1 MHPEKKTF
9 TIKLTVLIIG
19 MIIVLLVFGINKL
32 FINNL
37 RNEVHKQVELLA
49 KSYSDAINSNNE
61 EDIRFVMDILL
72 PSLNFPIIITS
83 NDEISSVMN
92 LDINYEDG
100 KNNLNDEIREIINI
114 MDSNFKPLDLY
125 WNDVKWGEIH
135 FSDPKLINQLQW
147 MPYIEIGCGI
157 LFIFVFIW
165 AFKIIGQSERNLIYV
180 GMAKETAHQLG
191 TPISSLMG
199 WLKLLYEGEA
209 DKTSILNSM
218 DEEIIRL
225 KDISERFSKIGSIP
239 QLKTINI
246 SGLIFNIIS
255 YMNARLPKK
264 SNIILELK
272 GDENIKINGDEVLLT
287 WAIEN
292 LLKNSVDALVDGNG
306 KITVNIQNN
315 KKDVLIIVYDNGR
328 GINRKDWNKIFHPG
342 YSTKKRGWG
351 LGLSLTSRIIEEI
364 HSGKIYLL
372 KSRPGETIFKIL
384 FKHKKPS

>member
-19 MIIVLLVFGINKL
+19 MITVLLVFGINKL

-83 NDEISSVMN
+83 NNEISSIMN
-92 LDINYEDG
+92 LDISYDNRIDSDH
-100 KNNLNDEIREIINI
+100 NIRTIINN
-114 MDSNFKPLDLY
+114 MDSNFKPLNLY
-125 WNDVKWGEIH
+125 WNEVKWGEIH

-157 LFIFVFIW
+157 IFIFVFLW
-165 AFKIIGQSERNLIYV
+165 AVKIIGQSERNLIYV

-199 WLKLLYEGEA
+199 WLKLLYEGETE
-209 DKTSILNSM
+209 KSSILNSM
-218 DEEIIRL
+218 DEEILRL
-225 KDISERFSKIGSIP
+225 KDISERFSKIGSTP
-239 QLKTINI
+239 KLKIINI
-246 SGLIFNIIS
+246 SDLISNIIS
-255 YMNARLPKK
+255 YMKVRLPKK
-264 SNIILELK
+264 SNITLELI
-272 GDENIKINGDEVLLT
+272 GDGNIKIKGDEVLLT

-292 LLKNSVDALVDGNG
+292 LLKNSVDALVDGSG
-306 KITVNIQNN
+306 KIIVNIQNN
-315 KKDVLIIVYDNGR
+315 KKEVLIIVCDNGR

>member
-1 MHPEKKTF
+1 LHPEKKTF

-19 MIIVLLVFGINKL
+19 TILVLLVFGINKL

-92 LDINYEDG
+92 LDIHYEDG
-100 KNNLNDEIREIINI
+100 KIDLNDEIREIINK
-114 MDSNFKPLDLY
+114 MDSNFQPLDLY
-125 WNDVKWGEIH
+125 WNEVKWGEIH

-147 MPYIEIGCGI
+147 MPYIEIGCVI
-157 LFIFVFIW
+157 LFVFVFIW

-199 WLKLLYEGEA
+199 WLKLLHEGEA
-209 DKTSILNSM
+209 DKLSILSSM

-225 KDISERFSKIGSIP
+225 KDVSERFSKIGSIP
-239 QLKTINI
+239 QLKRTNI
-246 SGLIFNIIS
+246 SDLIFNIIS
-255 YMNARLPKK
+255 YMNARLPKN

-272 GDENIKINGDEVLLT
+272 GDENIKINGDEILLT

-292 LLKNSVDALVDGNG
+292 LLKNSVDALIDGNG
-306 KITVNIQNN
+306 KITVTIHNN
-315 KKDVLIIVYDNGR
+315 KKEVLIIVCDNGR

-372 KSRPGETIFKIL
+372 KSRHGETIFHIL
-384 FKHKKPS
+384 FDHKKPS

>member
-19 MIIVLLVFGINKL
+19 TILVLLVFGINKL

-92 LDINYEDG
+92 LDIHYEDG
-100 KNNLNDEIREIINI
+100 KIDLNDEIREIINK
-114 MDSNFKPLDLY
+114 MDSNFQPLDLY
-125 WNDVKWGEIH
+125 WNEVKWGEIH

-147 MPYIEIGCGI
+147 MPYIEIGCVI
-157 LFIFVFIW
+157 LFVFVFIW

-199 WLKLLYEGEA
+199 WLKLLHEGET
-209 DKTSILNSM
+209 DKLSILSSM

-225 KDISERFSKIGSIP
+225 KDVSERFSKIGSIP
-239 QLKTINI
+239 QLKRTNI
-246 SGLIFNIIS
+246 SDLIFNIIS
-255 YMNARLPKK
+255 YMNARLPKN

-272 GDENIKINGDEVLLT
+272 GDENIKINGDEILLT

-292 LLKNSVDALVDGNG
+292 LLKNSVDALIDGNG
-306 KITVNIQNN
+306 KITVTIHNN
-315 KKDVLIIVYDNGR
+315 KKEVLIIVCDNGR

-372 KSRPGETIFKIL
+372 KSRYGETIFHIL
-384 FKHKKPS
+384 FDHKKPS

>member
-19 MIIVLLVFGINKL
+19 MIMILIVFGINKL
-32 FINNL
+32 FINKL

-83 NDEISSVMN
+83 NNEISSVMN
-92 LDINYEDG
+92 LDISYDDG
-100 KNNLNDEIREIINI
+100 KIDLDHNIRTIINK
-114 MDSNFKPLDLY
+114 MDSNFKPLNLY
-125 WNDVKWGEIH
+125 WNEVKWGEIH

-157 LFIFVFIW
+157 IFIFVVLW
-165 AFKIIGQSERNLIYV
+165 AAKIIGQSERNLIYV

-199 WLKLLYEGEA
+199 WLKLLYEGETE
-209 DKTSILNSM
+209 KSSILNSM
-218 DEEIIRL
+218 DEEVIRL
-225 KDISERFSKIGSIP
+225 KDISERFSKIGSTP
-239 QLKTINI
+239 KLKIINI
-246 SGLIFNIIS
+246 SDLISNIIS
-255 YMNARLPKK
+255 YMKVRLPKK
-264 SNIILELK
+264 SNIILELI
-272 GDENIKINGDEVLLT
+272 GDGNIKIKGDEVLLT

-306 KITVNIQNN
+306 KIIVNIQNN
-315 KKDVLIIVYDNGR
+315 KKEVLIIVCDNGR

-372 KSRPGETIFKIL
+372 KSRDDETIFHIL

>member
-19 MIIVLLVFGINKL
+19 MIMILIVFGINKL
-32 FINNL
+32 FINKL

-83 NDEISSVMN
+83 NNEISSVMN
-92 LDINYEDG
+92 LDISYDDG
-100 KNNLNDEIREIINI
+100 KIDLDHNIRTIINK
-114 MDSNFKPLDLY
+114 MDSNFKPLNLY
-125 WNDVKWGEIH
+125 WNEVKWGEIH

-157 LFIFVFIW
+157 IFIFVFLW
-165 AFKIIGQSERNLIYV
+165 AAKIIGQSERNLIYV

-199 WLKLLYEGEA
+199 WLKLLYEGETE
-209 DKTSILNSM
+209 KSSILNSM
-218 DEEIIRL
+218 DEEVIRL
-225 KDISERFSKIGSIP
+225 KDISERFSKIGSTP
-239 QLKTINI
+239 KLKIINI
-246 SGLIFNIIS
+246 SDLISNIIS
-255 YMNARLPKK
+255 YMKVRLPKK
-264 SNIILELK
+264 SNIILELI
-272 GDENIKINGDEVLLT
+272 GDGNIKIKGDEVLLT

-306 KITVNIQNN
+306 KIIVNIQNN
-315 KKDVLIIVYDNGR
+315 KKEVLIIVCDNGR

-372 KSRPGETIFKIL
+372 KSRDDETIFHIL

>member
-92 LDINYEDG
+92 IDINYDDG
-100 KNNLNDEIREIINI
+100 KINLNDEIREIIKK

-125 WNDVKWGEIH
+125 WNKVKWGEIH

-199 WLKLLYEGEA
+199 WLKLLHEGEA
-209 DKTSILNSM
+209 DKLSILSSM

-225 KDISERFSKIGSIP
+225 KDVSERFSKIGSIFSTP
-239 QLKTINI
+239 
-246 SGLIFNIIS
+246 
-255 YMNARLPKK
+255 
-264 SNIILELK
+264 
-272 GDENIKINGDEVLLT
+272 IKLVIPDCFFF
-287 WAIEN
+287 AI
-292 LLKNSVDALVDGNG
+292 
-306 KITVNIQNN
+306 
-315 KKDVLIIVYDNGR
+315 
-328 GINRKDWNKIFHPG
+328 
-342 YSTKKRGWG
+342 
-351 LGLSLTSRIIEEI
+351 
-364 HSGKIYLL
+364 
-372 KSRPGETIFKIL
+372 
-384 FKHKKPS
+384 